1 MIEKLEEQPICDY
14 YGNCYGSR
22 APSEFEMMEKI
33 NELIDEINTIKEK
46 LNLL

>member
-1 MIEKLEEQPICDY
+1 MIEKLNEHPIRDY

-22 APSEFEMMEKI
+22 APSDFEMMEKI